1 MNTCTLQHWIELTCS
16 NTQAFSMLSWSAGR
30 PSIFH
35 CSCSLSLARK
45 RLKSKCSNFKW
56 SIHKERSWRRTS
68 SGVYTQHGRIEQC
81 LLTCIAVHACHIHTL
96 AHANT
101 YKYLHPHLHT
111 VHCAQVPGV
120 VLTCPRYVMNPAA
133 SRDCCG
139 S

>member
-1 MNTCTLQHWIELTCS
+1 MESCTHFNIRLNLSSYNEDGEREINTHSWHTTTQHMNTCTLQHWIELTCS

-68 SGVYTQHGRIEQC
+68 SGVYAQHGRIEQC
-81 LLTCIAVHACHIHTL
+81 
-96 AHANT
+96 
-101 YKYLHPHLHT
+101 YP
-111 VHCAQVPGV
+111 
-120 VLTCPRYVMNPAA
+120 PAYQFT
-133 SRDCCG
+133 RVTPTH
-139 S
+139 